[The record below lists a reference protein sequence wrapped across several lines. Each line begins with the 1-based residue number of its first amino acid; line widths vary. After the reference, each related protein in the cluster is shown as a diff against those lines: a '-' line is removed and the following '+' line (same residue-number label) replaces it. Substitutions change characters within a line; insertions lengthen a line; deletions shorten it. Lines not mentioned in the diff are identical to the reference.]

1 MAGFIS
7 FNDWGLMAMH
17 AVFETGGKQYR
28 AKEGDV
34 LRVEKLD
41 VDAGGAIDF
50 DKVLLVSDG
59 ETIKIGTPYVAGGK
73 VSASVQAQGRGD
85 KVSIVKFRRRKH
97 SRKQM
102 GHRQAFTELKITGIA
117 AG

>member
-1 MAGFIS
+1 
-7 FNDWGLMAMH
+7 MH
-17 AVFETGGKQYR
+17 AVFVTGGKQYR

-41 VDAGGAIDF
+41 VSAGGNVEF

-59 ETIKIGTPYVAGGK
+59 DTVKVGTPYVDGGK
-73 VSASVQAQGRGD
+73 VSATVESQGRHN
-85 KVSIVKFRRRKH
+85 KITIIKFRRRKH

-102 GHRQAFTELKITGIA
+102 GHRQSYTELKITGISSK
-117 AG
+117 